1 MMIEAN
7 NDDEVKGD
15 KGESI
20 QMVEVCDDDEARVL
34 RSNQNYDDEIFI
46 K

>member
-15 KGESI
+15 RGESI

-34 RSNQNYDDEIFI
+34 RRLVMTLNNG
-46 K
+46 